1 MTDRRGAAPE
11 WLAEQLFIA
20 LDCFAGLTDPETGPV
35 PTDRPGF
42 NQVVAFASGASSD
55 PAIGRAIATNL
66 VVARNLRRLAPRFA
80 SHAMPRQAAAST
92 VPLGVRQG
100 PGWRIRIQA
109 SAAEPTDTYVLI
121 ELDDRDARPVRL
133 VAFAGSGHGVA
144 VNLPGA
150 TDGTI
155 QLLEEASSPLVAIL
169 KDRDSEV
176 FLL

>member
-1 MTDRRGAAPE
+1 
-11 WLAEQLFIA
+11 
-20 LDCFAGLTDPETGPV
+20 
-35 PTDRPGF
+35 
-42 NQVVAFASGASSD
+42 
-55 PAIGRAIATNL
+55 
-66 VVARNLRRLAPRFA
+66 
-80 SHAMPRQAAAST
+80 
-92 VPLGVRQG
+92 
-100 PGWRIRIQA
+100 
-109 SAAEPTDTYVLI
+109 LI